1 MEPLGNNDLKGTGWD
16 GRIPS
21 SPLFLLSK
29 PEQLEGLGHT
39 LGRLDVLEGL
49 CGALWRGCGALGLAE
64 SGSRS
69 FCLSSPTIS
78 QHLRARRL
86 LRDW

>member
-1 MEPLGNNDLKGTGWD
+1 MEPLGNNDLKGAGWD

-39 LGRLDVLEGL
+39 LGRLGCPGGPV
-49 CGALWRGCGALGLAE
+49 GALWRAGA
-64 SGSRS
+64 S
-69 FCLSSPTIS
+69 
-78 QHLRARRL
+78 
-86 LRDW
+86 